1 MGQERKKI
9 TWVFRCAAT
18 CIPNARPQ
26 NRNVSITINLFSFQ
40 STRREFRKFTK
51 APGCPF
57 LSGGCVNK
65 EGVDAK
71 EEDKVASSQVLEALK
86 QQVLHLDKLS

>member
-1 MGQERKKI
+1 M
-9 TWVFRCAAT
+9 
-18 CIPNARPQ
+18 
-26 NRNVSITINLFSFQ
+26 FQ
-40 STRREFRKFTK
+40 KFTK
-51 APGCPF
+51 APGCSF